1 MRGEQ
6 REEYCVYLYCNIYP
20 DITMYPEK
28 ANVEEEP
35 G

>member
-1 MRGEQ
+1 MAGRS
-6 REEYCVYLYCNIYP
+6 RYTNCNIYP